1 MVSNSPYQA
10 APVPSPSS
18 AKPPNRRERR
28 RAETR
33 ERIVRAALHLFCE
46 REVVA
51 TTIEDITNAADIG
64 KGTFFNYFPSK
75 EHILAHLCRLQMG
88 KIRECISQAIDSF
101 EPMERVLNQLA
112 LILTEE
118 FGRCPTL
125 VPNVLI
131 PSFASE
137 AMRRQMADNLD
148 EDRLL
153 VAELIAARQRRGEI
167 RSDVA
172 PTEMALQFQQ
182 ALFGATVVWSLN
194 PTKPLAECLR
204 RMSNILWS
212 GIRAD
217 APAEKTRS
225 LQVRRRSHPL
235 VGKDEPPRNQRRL
248 LP

>member
-1 MVSNSPYQA
+1 MSTSPHTA
-10 APVPSPSS
+10 STEHSS
-18 AKPPNRRERR
+18 SSTRPPNRRERK

-88 KIRECISQAIDSF
+88 KIRECISDAIDSG
-101 EPMERVLNQLA
+101 EPMERVFNRLA

-137 AMRRQMADNLD
+137 AMRRQMADNLH

-153 VAELIAARQRRGEI
+153 VAELIAARQKSGEI
-167 RSDVA
+167 RGDLS
-172 PTEMALQFQQ
+172 PTELALQFQQ
-182 ALFGATVVWSLN
+182 ALFGTTVVWSLN
-194 PTKPLAECLR
+194 PSKPLADCLR
-204 RMSNILWS
+204 KMSNILWS
-212 GIRAD
+212 GIRAE
-217 APAEKTRS
+217 ATAEERKS
-225 LQVRRRSHPL
+225 LGSRKKSDRPIRVAESF
-235 VGKDEPPRNQRRL
+235 ENQRRMS
-248 LP
+248 P

>member
-1 MVSNSPYQA
+1 MSTSPHTA
-10 APVPSPSS
+10 SPDPSLSS
-18 AKPPNRRERR
+18 TRTPNRRERR

-33 ERIVRAALHLFCE
+33 ERIVRAALQLFCE

-88 KIRECISQAIDSF
+88 KIRECISQAIDSV
-101 EPMERVLNQLA
+101 EPMERVLNRLA

-137 AMRRQMADNLD
+137 AMRRQMADNLR
-148 EDRLL
+148 EDRQL
-153 VAELIAARQRRGEI
+153 VAELIAARQRSGEI
-167 RSDVA
+167 RGDLA
-172 PTEMALQFQQ
+172 PAELALQFQQ

-194 PTKPLAECLR
+194 PSRPLAECLR
-204 RMSNILWS
+204 KMSNILWS
-212 GIRAD
+212 GIRAE
-217 APAEKTRS
+217 ATAVEVESPGSRKKSGQHIGAGRS
-225 LQVRRRSHPL
+225 FE
-235 VGKDEPPRNQRRL
+235 DQRRMS
-248 LP
+248 P